1 MASTPFKLVPEFSKD
16 TVTTAESAPSAS
28 DFVDLGDGGRVRRT
42 EPYDGTWDGRR
53 AILPGLDHNFFSYIR
68 FAFSV
73 PELAGTPGAEAAT
86 VTVWELTPEEVI
98 VAVAQAELGADLTFP
113 TVLLERRVG
122 SAYAVTVSSLTLD
135 DATSISFDVLVA
147 GEHQPAFVRL
157 GVNG

>member
-1 MASTPFKLVPEFSKD
+1 MASTPFKLVPEWSKD
-16 TVTTAESAPSAS
+16 TVTTAEAVPTAG
-28 DFVDLGDGGRVRRT
+28 DFIDLGDSARVRRT
-42 EPYDGTWDGRR
+42 EPYDGTWEGRR

-73 PELAGTPGAEAAT
+73 PELAGVPAGEAAT
-86 VTVWELTPEEVI
+86 VTVWEMTPEGVI
-98 VAVAQAELGADLTFP
+98 IAAAKTDLAADLTLP
-113 TVLLERRVG
+113 SVLLERRVG